1 MEQRDRARD
10 AGRAAAPPSGEG
22 QAAAYVSLCERL
34 LAACESA
41 TLTPVKQGVQTV

>member
-10 AGRAAAPPSGEG
+10 AGRAAPPNGEG

-41 TLTPVKQGVQTV
+41 TLTPVKQGGQTV

>member
-10 AGRAAAPPSGEG
+10 AGRAAPPSGEG

-41 TLTPVKQGVQTV
+41 TLSPVKQGVQTV

>member
-1 MEQRDRARD
+1 MEEKKTNGAPC
-10 AGRAAAPPSGEG
+10 AAAPPSGEG

-34 LAACESA
+34 LSVCESA

>member
-1 MEQRDRARD
+1 MEEKRTNSAPC
-10 AGRAAAPPSGEG
+10 AAAPPNGEG

-41 TLTPVKQGVQTV
+41 TLTPVKQGVQIV